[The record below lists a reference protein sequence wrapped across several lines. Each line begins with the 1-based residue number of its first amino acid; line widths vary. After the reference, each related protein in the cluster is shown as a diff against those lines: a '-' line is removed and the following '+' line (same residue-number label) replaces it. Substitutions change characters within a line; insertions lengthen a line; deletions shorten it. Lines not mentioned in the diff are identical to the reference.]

1 MGQSELA
8 QNVEKFR
15 SRSSIHGV
23 SYTLDR
29 ALAWP
34 DRVLW
39 LLLFLGSI
47 SLATYM
53 ITTTVQD
60 WRDRQVVT
68 TLKTMSKPVTGKN
81 NKVTNPRPFGQV
93 RINIIYFVFKAS
105 NFLRSQ
111 YAAPDSRTR

>member
-1 MGQSELA
+1 MGRTRRTNNLA
-8 QNVEKFR
+8 EFG

-29 ALAWP
+29 ALPWL

-47 SLATYM
+47 ALAAYM
-53 ITTTVQD
+53 ITTTVKD
-60 WRDRQVVT
+60 WQDRQVVT

-93 RINIIYFVFKAS
+93 CIDI
-105 NFLRSQ
+105 
-111 YAAPDSRTR
+111 

>member
-1 MGQSELA
+1 MGRAELA
-8 QNVEKFR
+8 KNVEEFG

-29 ALAWP
+29 ALSWL

-47 SLATYM
+47 ALAAYM

-60 WRDRQVVT
+60 WRERQVVT
-68 TLKTMSKPVTGKN
+68 TLKTMSKPVTGESSASASVHQYKGRFHLLSSYFWWI
-81 NKVTNPRPFGQV
+81 NP
-93 RINIIYFVFKAS
+93 NIFYF
-105 NFLRSQ
+105 
-111 YAAPDSRTR
+111 